1 MADLNP
7 LEALLQRLA
16 DGRIYNLRELAQAL
30 AIDEALLE
38 QMLQQLE
45 AAGYLRAVAGECQ
58 RGCAHCAYQAMCA
71 LTQGGRIWALTER
84 GRQAAKQ

>member
-7 LEALLQRLA
+7 LEALLRRLA